1 MGNSDD
7 WFRNDR
13 WGPAEEKKF
22 FGRLGRQR
30 GPAKK
35 AQVARVK
42 ATLLEATGDP
52 PRVRAAIALLTRI
65 LKLWRSD
72 SIVALCR
79 WQLARCHVILGD
91 VDAALSQFQFALD
104 QEKAQPKYLTGAWA
118 DFAQLVVTHN
128 LREHYGDV
136 RKLLAAREKYFIY
149 PSDRFVA
156 RACRALIARE
166 NGAKAAAREEAELAL
181 AEAERP
187 HENKALL
194 KSFDELVS
202 RLRQIAR

>member
-1 MGNSDD
+1 MAKTDD
-7 WFRNDR
+7 WYRNDR
-13 WGPAEEKKF
+13 WGAAEEKRF
-22 FGRLGRQR
+22 FGRLKRQR
-30 GPAKK
+30 GPVRKTQA
-35 AQVARVK
+35 ARVK

-72 SIVALCR
+72 SIVALCC
-79 WQLARCHVILGD
+79 WQLARCQMILGD
-91 VDAALSQFQFALD
+91 VDAALTQFQLALD
-104 QEKAQPKYLTGAWA
+104 QEKEQPKYLTGAWS
-118 DFAQLVVTHN
+118 DFAYLVVTHN

-136 RKLLAAREKYFIY
+136 RKLLVAREKYFIF
-149 PSDRFVA
+149 PADRFVA

-181 AEAERP
+181 SEAERP

-194 KSFDELVS
+194 KSFDELVL